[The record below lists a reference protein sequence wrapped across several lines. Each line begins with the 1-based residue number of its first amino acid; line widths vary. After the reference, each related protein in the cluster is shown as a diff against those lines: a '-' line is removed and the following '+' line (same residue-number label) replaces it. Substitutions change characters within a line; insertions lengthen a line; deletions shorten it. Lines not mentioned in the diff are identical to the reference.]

1 MRDFDELIE
10 VVRSLRDPVDG
21 CPWDKKQTR
30 KSLIPNFI
38 EELYEAVEAIENG
51 DIANLQEE
59 LGDILLHILF
69 QTQIGDEKGEFT
81 IKDVIRQ
88 IKEKLIRRHPHVFGE
103 HKAANAYDAKL
114 SWEAV
119 KREEKKDRKSI
130 LDGIPSQMP
139 SLIIASRMQEKADAA
154 GFSWDSVETI
164 LSKIKEEFA
173 ELEEAVKEQDRA
185 HTQEE
190 FGDLLFALVS
200 YANYFK
206 LDPESS
212 LRDACAKFRRRFGHI
227 EDHFKASKKVFA
239 DASIEE
245 MEALWQDAKKKGK

>member
-1 MRDFDELIE
+1 MREFDELVD
-10 VVRSLRDPVDG
+10 VVRRLRNPVDG

-30 KSLIPNFI
+30 ESLIPNFI
-38 EELYEAVEAIENG
+38 EELYEAVEAIESG

-69 QTQIGDEKGEFT
+69 QTQIGEENGEFT
-81 IKDVIRQ
+81 VKDVLEQ
-88 IKEKLIRRHPHVFGE
+88 IKEKLVRRHPHVFGE

-114 SWEAV
+114 SWESV
-119 KREEKKDRKSI
+119 KRIEKKDRKSV

-139 SLIIASRMQEKADAA
+139 SLIIASRMQEKADAV
-154 GFSWDSVETI
+154 GFSWDSAEAI

-173 ELEEAVKEQDRA
+173 ELEDAIKDQDKV

-206 LDPESS
+206 LDSESS
-212 LRDACAKFRRRFGHI
+212 LREACAKFRRRFGHI
-227 EDHFKASKKVFA
+227 EDHFKESKKDFS
-239 DASIEE
+239 DASNDE